1 MTPGTRPS
9 RRRRRAEREPS
20 GARAVRESEV
30 VSEAM
35 MRGVAA
41 RDGCVRFGAR
51 AGAMLAN
58 RCCPIRWRGSFTGM
72 SPDEELMLIFGALHL
87 VALAC
92 GVLLF
97 VMFLRSDTQ
106 DGSDGPEED
115 EGGGG
120 GGSDRISRPP
130 KTSPSGGIPLPDAE
144 PAPVRLR
151 GHEKLADLRPRPER
165 RRVTEPARTP
175 HRVPERSR

>member
-1 MTPGTRPS
+1 
-9 RRRRRAEREPS
+9 
-20 GARAVRESEV
+20 
-30 VSEAM
+30 
-35 MRGVAA
+35 
-41 RDGCVRFGAR
+41 
-51 AGAMLAN
+51 
-58 RCCPIRWRGSFTGM
+58 M

-87 VALAC
+87 VALAL

-106 DGSDGPEED
+106 DGGDGPEED

-120 GGSDRISRPP
+120 GGSDRISGAP

-151 GHEKLADLRPRPER
+151 GHEKLADLLPRPER
-165 RRVTEPARTP
+165 RRVSEPARAP
-175 HRVPERSR
+175 RRVPERLP

>member
-1 MTPGTRPS
+1 
-9 RRRRRAEREPS
+9 
-20 GARAVRESEV
+20 
-30 VSEAM
+30 
-35 MRGVAA
+35 
-41 RDGCVRFGAR
+41 
-51 AGAMLAN
+51 
-58 RCCPIRWRGSFTGM
+58 M

-87 VALAC
+87 VALSL

-97 VMFLRSDTQ
+97 VMFLRSDTAEGGE
-106 DGSDGPEED
+106 GSDED

-120 GGSDRISRPP
+120 GGSDRISGTP

-175 HRVPERSR
+175 RRVPQRSR